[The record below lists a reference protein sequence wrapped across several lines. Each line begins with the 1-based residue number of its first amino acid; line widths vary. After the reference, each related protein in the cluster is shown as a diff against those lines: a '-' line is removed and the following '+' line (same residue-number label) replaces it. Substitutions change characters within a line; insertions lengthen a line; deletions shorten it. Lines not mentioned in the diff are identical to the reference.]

1 MEKKF
6 EYQGRQIVYTFT
18 GSGRRVILLHGF
30 GEDSRV
36 WQELAR
42 SLEVDHRL
50 IIPDL
55 PGSGKSEMISDM
67 SVEGMAD
74 AIKALLENE
83 SAGKEEAVDMI
94 GHSMGGYIA
103 LAFLEKYP
111 SLLNSLGLFHSTAYA
126 DTEEKK
132 TARRKSIAF
141 IKEKGAFEFL
151 KTAIPN
157 LFSPRSRQ
165 KMAAEI
171 DNFINQQ
178 QSFIGEALIAYYE
191 AMIAR
196 PDRRSLLEKS
206 KIPFLFLMG
215 KYDTAVPFSDSLEQC
230 HLPEIAY
237 IHILRESAHM
247 GMMEEAGLANRI
259 LKNFLSQVQSPR

>member
-1 MEKKF
+1 MEKNFQYKGNNIYYSC
-6 EYQGRQIVYTFT
+6 E
-18 GSGRRVILLHGF
+18 GSGPTVVLLHGF

-36 WQELAR
+36 WQNLAAT
-42 SLEVDHRL
+42 LKNDHYL

-55 PGSGKSEMISDM
+55 PGSGRSEMTGDM
-67 SVEGMAD
+67 SIEGMAEVTR
-74 AIKALLENE
+74 AILENE
-83 SAGKEEAVDMI
+83 SVEGQGPVDCI
-94 GHSMGGYIA
+94 AHSMGGYIA

-111 SLLNSLGLFHSTAYA
+111 SLLNSLGLFHSTSYA

-132 TARRKSIAF
+132 IARRKSITF
-141 IKEKGAFEFL
+141 IKDKGAFEFL
-151 KTAIPN
+151 KTSIPN
-157 LFSPRSRQ
+157 LFSTHARQ
-165 KMAAEI
+165 KMTVEI
-171 DNFINQQ
+171 EDFINQQ
-178 QSFIGEALIAYYE
+178 RSFTGEALVAYYE

-196 PDRRSLLEKS
+196 PDRGSLLTNS

-259 LKNFLSQVQSPR
+259 LKNFLFQVQSPR

>member
-1 MEKKF
+1 METKF
-6 EYQGRQIVYTFT
+6 DYQGSRIAYKSLGT
-18 GSGRRVILLHGF
+18 GRPVILLHGF

-36 WQELAR
+36 WEQQVAILQE
-42 SLEVDHRL
+42 DHKL
-50 IIPDL
+50 LIPDL
-55 PGSGKSEMISDM
+55 PGSGSSELISDM
-67 SVEGMAD
+67 SIEGMAD
-74 AIKALLENE
+74 MVKAVLDNE
-83 SAGKEEAVDMI
+83 MEKEEGPVDMI

-132 TARRKSIAF
+132 AARRKSIAF
-141 IKEKGAFEFL
+141 IKDKGAFEFL

-157 LFSPRSRQ
+157 LFSPLSRQ
-165 KMAAEI
+165 NMATEI
-171 DNFINQQ
+171 E
-178 QSFIGEALIAYYE
+178 SFIDQQRSFTAEALVAYYE
-191 AMIAR
+191 AMIGR
-196 PDRRSLLEKS
+196 PDRRSLLVNS
-206 KIPFLFLMG
+206 KIPFLFVMG

-247 GMMEEAGLANRI
+247 GMMEETNLANRI